1 MSGGAIAVGA
11 VAGLAAGL
19 VAEVLVRRLPEGIDE
34 KLERPDWTRALR
46 RPPTME
52 IVGALLGAVAG
63 WRLGLAG
70 PLVPALILIALI
82 VPIVFIDIEHHVIPD
97 RLVLPGTAVALVTW
111 ALIDPGRLEEHG
123 LAALIAC
130 IAFLVMAFAYPAG
143 MGLGD
148 VKFALLLGAFLG
160 SAVAP
165 GLFLGFLIAT
175 VPSVVILARYGRS
188 AGKVGIPFGP
198 FMAAGAFIGL
208 IWGDQ
213 LIHWY
218 LTLNG

>member
-1 MSGGAIAVGA
+1 VSAAAIAAGA

-19 VAEVLVRRLPEGIDE
+19 VAEVLVRRLPEGIEE
-34 KLERPDWTRALR
+34 KIERPAWARAMR

-52 IVGALLGAVAG
+52 VVGALLGAAAG
-63 WRLGLAG
+63 WRLGMAG
-70 PLVPALILIALI
+70 PLVPALILVALI

-111 ALIDPGRLEEHG
+111 ALVDPGRLEEHG

-130 IAFLVMAFAYPAG
+130 LAFLLMAFAYPAG

-165 GLFLGFLIAT
+165 GLFLGFVIAT
-175 VPSVVILARYGRS
+175 VPSVAILLRYGRGG
-188 AGKVGIPFGP
+188 GKVGIPFGP
-198 FMAAGAFIGL
+198 FMAAGAFVGL
-208 IWGDQ
+208 LWGDQ
-213 LIHWY
+213 LLHWY
-218 LTLNG
+218 LGTMG

>member
-19 VAEVLVRRLPEGIDE
+19 VAEVLVRRLPGGIDE

-52 IVGALLGAVAG
+52 LVGALLGAVAG

-188 AGKVGIPFGP
+188 GGKVGMPFGP

>member
-1 MSGGAIAVGA
+1 
-11 VAGLAAGL
+11 
-19 VAEVLVRRLPEGIDE
+19 
-34 KLERPDWTRALR
+34 
-46 RPPTME
+46 
-52 IVGALLGAVAG
+52 
-63 WRLGLAG
+63 
-70 PLVPALILIALI
+70 
-82 VPIVFIDIEHHVIPD
+82 
-97 RLVLPGTAVALVTW
+97 LVTW

-123 LAALIAC
+123 LAAMIAC
-130 IAFLVMAFAYPAG
+130 ITFLVMAFAYPAG

-188 AGKVGIPFGP
+188 GRKVGLPFGP
-198 FMAAGAFIGL
+198 FMAAGACIGL

>member
-1 MSGGAIAVGA
+1 MSAGAIAAGA
-11 VAGLAAGL
+11 VAGLVAGL
-19 VAEVLVRRLPEGIDE
+19 AAEVLVRRLPEGIEE
-34 KLERPDWTRALR
+34 KIERPAWTRALR

-52 IVGALLGAVAG
+52 VVGALLGAAAG
-63 WRLGLAG
+63 WRLGMAG
-70 PLVPALILIALI
+70 PLVPALILVALI

-111 ALIDPGRLEEHG
+111 ALVDPGRLEEHG

-130 IAFLVMAFAYPAG
+130 LVFLLMAFAYPAG

-165 GLFLGFLIAT
+165 GLFLGFVIAT
-175 VPSVVILARYGRS
+175 VPSVAILLRYGRGG
-188 AGKVGIPFGP
+188 GKVGIPFGP
-198 FMAAGAFIGL
+198 FMAAGAFVGL
-208 IWGDQ
+208 LWGDQ
-213 LIHWY
+213 LLQWY
-218 LTLNG
+218 LGTMG

>member
-1 MSGGAIAVGA
+1 
-11 VAGLAAGL
+11 
-19 VAEVLVRRLPEGIDE
+19 
-34 KLERPDWTRALR
+34 
-46 RPPTME
+46 
-52 IVGALLGAVAG
+52 
-63 WRLGLAG
+63 
-70 PLVPALILIALI
+70 VPALILIALI

-130 IAFLVMAFAYPAG
+130 MVFLVMAFAYPAG

-160 SAVAP
+160 TAVAP
-165 GLFLGFLIAT
+165 GLFLGFVIAAI
-175 VPSVVILARYGRS
+175 PSLAILARYGR
-188 AGKVGIPFGP
+188 AGGKVGIPFGP
-198 FMAAGAFIGL
+198 FMAVGAFIGL
-208 IWGDQ
+208 LWGEQ